1 MALEDISGRI
11 DGGASAQVARKGWG
25 ALARVL
31 SWPNNLV
38 TLSRILIT
46 GLIVLSLFLG
56 VQWNPLLA
64 TAVFM
69 AVFWYTDSLDGWL
82 ARRLKRTSSFGE
94 SLDLVAD
101 CICDLICC
109 SYLLTA
115 RPEYTG
121 VVIFFLLG
129 RFGPDVLVIRY
140 GGLTPSVY
148 ATLMQKTAQSFLP
161 AAAGQVRKAYA
172 DWAIEAYSFG
182 KAVFF
187 CGALFWRA
195 PAWTG
200 VLLIVPALLFLTV
213 AAVVMRMHAEQV
225 LEERAAA
232 GLEP

>member
-1 MALEDISGRI
+1 MALEEVGGRSG
-11 DGGASAQVARKGWG
+11 GGASAGAAQRGWR

-31 SWPNNLV
+31 FWPNNLV
-38 TLSRILIT
+38 TLSRIVIT

-56 VQWNPLLA
+56 VHWNPIVA

-69 AVFWYTDSLDGWL
+69 AVFWYTDTLDGWL

-101 CICDLICC
+101 CICDLIAC
-109 SYLLTA
+109 SYLLTS
-115 RPEYTG
+115 RPEYTP

-148 ATLMQKTAQSFLP
+148 ATLMQKAAQSFLP
-161 AAAGQVRKAYA
+161 GGGRQVRKAYA
-172 DWAIEAYSFG
+172 DWAIEAYSFA

-187 CGALFWRA
+187 CGALFWRT

-200 VLLIVPALLFLTV
+200 VLLIVPALVFLTV

-225 LEERAAA
+225 LAERAAA
-232 GLEP
+232 GLRP